1 MSQHA
6 FTLTAGESGTARR
19 TALQSALQA
28 LASTSSGT
36 SAPATTYAYQ
46 WWADT
51 TTGQIKQRNA
61 ANSGWIV
68 RGTLAEVRALS
79 KSGAYT
85 VAAGDVDCTIKCT
98 GTFTLSLL
106 AAASAGDGF
115 VFAVRN
121 ISTGSITIDPNGAEQ
136 IDGAAT
142 VVLAP
147 GESCHVVCDGSAWY
161 TIGRPVSSSAIKLFN
176 WIVDGQFLAQR
187 LGPTATLSTTPQYG
201 TLPMWAGWASGG
213 AISAGTLTRTTTSTA
228 GRSGRALHFSGVTTT
243 GAGVLSA
250 RQRISASDS
259 QQIKNQTVSL
269 QFQVW
274 QDTGASVNV
283 TVVLRKPTA
292 ANDYSAVTTIYT
304 AGAVAVPSGTATA
317 VTVDN
322 VALGDVSNGLEIELQ
337 AAVGA
342 VTTKNL
348 HIADA
353 AMIESATFTDFQRD
367 DPVGAEAD
375 LSRYFQ
381 STFPAGTAPAQ
392 NAGVTGALSVS
403 TVSSATDAYLDWRLP
418 AFLRAI
424 PGTVTTYNP
433 SQANANWR
441 DPVNSA
447 DRTVT
452 VVEANAQRV
461 LLKAASVGN
470 GYAQIHVTVDARL

>member
-6 FTLTAGESGTARR
+6 LTLTAGESGTARR
-19 TALQSALQA
+19 TALQAALQA
-28 LASTSSGT
+28 LGSESSGT

-51 TTGQIKQRNA
+51 ANGLLKQRSA
-61 ANSGWIV
+61 ANSAWIV
-68 RGTLAEVRALS
+68 RGTLAETRVLS

-85 VAAGDVDCTIKCT
+85 VAVGDFNSTIKAT
-98 GTFTLSLL
+98 GTWTLSLL
-106 AAASAGDGF
+106 AAATAADGF
-115 VFAVRN
+115 VFAIRN
-121 ISTGSITIDPNGAEQ
+121 AGSGSITIDPNGGEQ

-142 VVLAP
+142 VVLAA
-147 GESCHVVCDGSAWY
+147 GESCFLACDGSAWY
-161 TIGRPVSSSAIKLFN
+161 TIGKPVSSASIKLFN

-187 LGPTATLSTTPQYG
+187 IGPTATLSTSAQYG

-283 TVVLRKPTA
+283 TVVLRKPTVT
-292 ANDYSAVTTIYT
+292 NDYSAVTVIHT
-304 AGAVAVPSGTATA
+304 AGAVAVPSGTAAA
-317 VTVDN
+317 VTIDN
-322 VALGDVSNGLEIELQ
+322 VALGDVANGLEIEVQ

-342 VTTKNL
+342 VTNKNL

-375 LSRYFQ
+375 LSRYYQ
-381 STFPAGTAPAQ
+381 STFPAGVAPAQ
-392 NAGVTGALSVS
+392 NAGVTGALSVQ

-418 AFLRAI
+418 AFLRAA

-433 SQANANWR
+433 SASNANWR
-441 DPVNSA
+441 DPIAAA

-452 VVEANAQRV
+452 VVESNAQRV
-461 LLKAASVGN
+461 LLKAAAVAN
-470 GYAQIHVTVDARL
+470 GYAQIHCTVDARL